1 MNEATNEL
9 VNKTISEMSK
19 NYKPRD
25 SQRIPVV
32 LLEIQKV
39 WEKNPDLRL
48 GQLIMNCCP
57 NENVLY
63 NIEDDKLL
71 ERIREVYKCF

>member
-1 MNEATNEL
+1 MNETI
-9 VNKTISEMSK
+9 NKTISEMSK

-25 SQRIPVV
+25 SQRITVV
-32 LLEIQKV
+32 LSEMQKV

>member
-9 VNKTISEMSK
+9 VNKIISEMSK
-19 NYKPRD
+19 DYKSRD
-25 SQRIPVV
+25 AQRIPVV
-32 LLEIQKV
+32 LSEIQKV

-48 GQLIMNCCP
+48 GQLLMNCCP